1 MHVQLL
7 TNEIKIYTVLRERLQ
22 REYQDVDIETI
33 RDTLEGI
40 TSLHELIA
48 AVIRSALL
56 DEALQQ
62 GLKIRMNDMKERMA
76 RLAQRSSK
84 KRQLALEAMCEA
96 ELKKLEQSD
105 FTASARS
112 GVPGL
117 NVLSEDDIP
126 ENYWMPQPAKLDRQ
140 LLLTNLKRGASIAG
154 TQLGNPKPTLSVRTK

>member
-1 MHVQLL
+1 M
-7 TNEIKIYTVLRERLQ
+7 KIYTVLRERLQ
-22 REYQDVDIETI
+22 REYQDADSETI

-56 DEALQQ
+56 DEALKQ
-62 GLKIRMNDMKERMA
+62 GLKIRLKDMKERMS
-76 RLAQRSSK
+76 RLELRSAK
-84 KRQLALEAMCEA
+84 KRQLALEAMSEA

-117 NVLSEDDIP
+117 VVLLEDEIP
-126 ENYWMPQPAKLDRQ
+126 DDYWIPQQAKLDRQ

-154 TQLGNPKPTLSVRTK
+154 AELGNPKPTLSVRTK

>member
-1 MHVQLL
+1 MQVHQLS
-7 TNEIKIYTVLRERLQ
+7 NEIKVYSVLRERLQ
-22 REYQDVDIETI
+22 RDYEDLDIETI

-112 GVPGL
+112 GTPSIVIT
-117 NVLSEDDIP
+117 SEDQIP
-126 ENYWMPQPAKLDRQ
+126 EDFWIPQPAKLDRQ
-140 LLLTNLKRGASIAG
+140 ALLATMKAGQTINGAALS
-154 TQLGNPKPTLSVRTK
+154 NPEPTISVRTK